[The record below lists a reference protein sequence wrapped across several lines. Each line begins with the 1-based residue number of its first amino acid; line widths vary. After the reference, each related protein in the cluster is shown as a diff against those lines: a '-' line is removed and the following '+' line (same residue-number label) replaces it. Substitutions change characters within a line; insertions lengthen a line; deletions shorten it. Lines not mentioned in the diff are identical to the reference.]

1 VGLSFN
7 NVAIPYL
14 DATQTTDIEVTLNGI
29 SGSGAII
36 VGKYSYEPS
45 DDVGFSEG
53 QIKGGTGKPAIEF
66 LDVRLLDYNFGTA
79 RVAVHFTSAE
89 INNFDPNTLFLAY
102 YSSNKW
108 HTCGNIAVSL
118 SAGTISGDIP
128 ISDLNGTILGLGGTL
143 LNTGGAA
150 YVPSGNNNSG
160 SGVPW
165 GVVALV
171 AVPILIIG
179 GVIFIIERNRKK
191 TQTDKNS

>member
-1 VGLSFN
+1 MIPSSLRGLSFD
-7 NVAIPYL
+7 NVAGPYL

-79 RVAVHFTSAE
+79 RVTVHFTGAE
-89 INNFDPNTLFLAY
+89 IKNFDANTLFLAY

-108 HTCGNIAVSL
+108 HTCGNIVTSL
-118 SAGTISGDIP
+118 NDGTISGDIP
-128 ISDLNGTILGLGGTL
+128 ISDLNGPPRFRRYVAKHQYRFY
-143 LNTGGAA
+143 TGG
-150 YVPSGNNNSG
+150 
-160 SGVPW
+160 
-165 GVVALV
+165 
-171 AVPILIIG
+171 
-179 GVIFIIERNRKK
+179 K
-191 TQTDKNS
+191 

>member
-1 VGLSFN
+1 MRCNS
-7 NVAIPYL
+7 
-14 DATQTTDIEVTLNGI
+14 DIEVTLNGI

-53 QIKGGTGKPAIEF
+53 QIKGGTGKTAIEF

-79 RVAVHFTSAE
+79 RVTVHFTGAE
-89 INNFDPNTLFLAY
+89 TKNFDPNTLFLAY

-108 HTCGNIAVSL
+108 HTCGNIVTSVND
-118 SAGTISGDIP
+118 GTISGDVP

-150 YVPSGNNNSG
+150 FVPPANNNSG

-179 GVIFIIERNRKK
+179 GVIFVIERNRKK